1 MAGFN
6 SLAVRQRHTPLL
18 CFGLDLQIL
27 PEVRIENVDL
37 GSLRENLESVE
48 MVEHHL
54 ELSDG
59 VGPVIRKI
67 FAVK

>member
-1 MAGFN
+1 MACLDA
-6 SLAVRQRHTPLL
+6 LAVRHRHTPLL
-18 CFGLDLQIL
+18 RSGLDLQIL
-27 PEVRIENVDL
+27 PEMLVEDVHL
-37 GSLRENLESVE
+37 GSLREYLESVE
-48 MVEHHL
+48 VVKHHL